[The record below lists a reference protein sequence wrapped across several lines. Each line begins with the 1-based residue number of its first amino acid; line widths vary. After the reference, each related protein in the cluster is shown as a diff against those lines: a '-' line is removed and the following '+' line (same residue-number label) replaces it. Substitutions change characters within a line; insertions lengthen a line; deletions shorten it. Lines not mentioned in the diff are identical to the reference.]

1 MRWWVLRRG
10 APLAVL
16 VLVAMT
22 LPHLAALIHYAQTV
36 TCPHGW
42 WMLLGCEGCCAEGR
56 GASALSTEVVAWATK
71 SLNIISVFSWFENFS
86 DMYGFHQE
94 IFQNPLGTGT
104 FSPTTHPTTHQQQ
117 LSLPLAGNAICIC
130 NAHGNHV
137 VSMHK
142 AHVCACCRPSLLGR
156 P

>member
-86 DMYGFHQE
+86 EMYGFHQE
-94 IFQNPLGTGT
+94 ILQKTVGTGT
-104 FSPTTHPTTHQQQ
+104 FSPHHPPAAAQ
-117 LSLPLAGNAICIC
+117 LAVGRQRDM
-130 NAHGNHV
+130 HMQFQYGNHAI
-137 VSMHK
+137 SMHK
-142 AHVCACCRPSLLGR
+142 AHMWACCRPRLLGR